1 MLSPM
6 LSPTKPPMMPPRS
19 AASPALLLLATA
31 LAATALPG
39 CRVDGGITMSEGDI
53 LPDSGWTL
61 VWSDEFEGTR
71 LDPERW
77 SVQVGDGCDIDLCGW
92 GNNELQWYREENVQ
106 VSGGVLTITARAEPE
121 GGKAYTSA
129 RIRTLGKGDWT
140 YGRVDVRAR
149 LPLGRGLW
157 PAIWM
162 LPSEDRYGTWAASGE
177 IDIVEL
183 VGHEPDRV
191 HGTLH
196 YGGEWPDNVYSGAP
210 FVLPSGTFADRFHT
224 FTLVWQEGEIRW
236 YVDGRHYQTQTAWH
250 STGGAYPAPFNQ
262 PFHLLLNVAVGG
274 NWPGDPDAR
283 TVFPQSMVVDYV
295 RVYSRDE

>member
-1 MLSPM
+1 MKAIHP
-6 LSPTKPPMMPPRS
+6 
-19 AASPALLLLATA
+19 AAPVAVLLLTTA
-31 LAATALPG
+31 LAAMALPG
-39 CRVDGGITMSEGDI
+39 CRADGGITTSEGNI

-61 VWSDEFEGTR
+61 VWSDEFQGTE

-77 SVQVGDGCDIDLCGW
+77 SFQVGDGCDIGLCGW

-106 VSGGVLTITARAEPE
+106 VSGGVLTITARAEPA

-140 YGRVDVRAR
+140 YGRIDVRAR

-162 LPSEDRYGTWAASGE
+162 LPSENRYGTWAASGE

-224 FTLVWQEGEIRW
+224 FTLVWEEGQMRW
-236 YVDGRHYQTQTAWH
+236 YVDGEHYQTQTEWH
-250 STGGAYPAPFNQ
+250 SAGGPYPAPFDE

-274 NWPGDPDAR
+274 DWPGYPDAR

-295 RVYSRDE
+295 RVYRRDE